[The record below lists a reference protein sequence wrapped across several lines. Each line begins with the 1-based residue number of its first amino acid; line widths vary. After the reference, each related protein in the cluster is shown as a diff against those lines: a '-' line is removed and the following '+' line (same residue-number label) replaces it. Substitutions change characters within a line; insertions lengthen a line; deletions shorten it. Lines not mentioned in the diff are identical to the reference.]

1 MEETQQAKEKLAPVT
16 EALRAV
22 HKILAEAA
30 GQGCEECRLR
40 SLAMLSDA
48 LTEVILWELGTCT
61 FGDDA

>member
-1 MEETQQAKEKLAPVT
+1 MEETQQAREKLAPVT

-40 SLAMLSDA
+40 SLAMLTDA
-48 LTEVILWELGTCT
+48 LNEAVVWELGTCS